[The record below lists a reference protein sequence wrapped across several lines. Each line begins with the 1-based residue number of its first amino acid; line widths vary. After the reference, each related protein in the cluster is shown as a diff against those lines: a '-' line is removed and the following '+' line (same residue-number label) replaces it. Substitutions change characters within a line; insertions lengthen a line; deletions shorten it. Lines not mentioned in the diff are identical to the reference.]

1 MYLTNLLLVL
11 IVSLFQGPE
20 LGPKKVDETR
30 VYFRVSDSN
39 HILIRAKIQE
49 KGPYFFILDT
59 GAPVTFI
66 SEDAGK
72 EIGLKADEKG
82 WCRPKSI
89 LLEGGLEIIDP
100 KVRLETP
107 FQLKGMNGMGLAG
120 VELHGLIGFD
130 ILAKYI
136 IHLDISKNHMVWIP
150 NNYTP
155 LTPAGA
161 GGKSAPENLE
171 TLGTVMKSIGSLI
184 KPKPRDFVFIGNLGI
199 TFETDQKKLLVKQA
213 LPDSASD
220 KAGLQKGDL
229 ITTCQGTPVKNLKE
243 LQKAILGQ
251 KNISIL
257 EMDLSR
263 EGKKQSLKI
272 PLNEK

>member
-1 MYLTNLLLVL
+1 MTSLLVL
-11 IVSLFQGPE
+11 IVSLFQGPA
-20 LGPKKVDETR
+20 LGPEKVDETR
-30 VYFRVSDSN
+30 VHFRVSDSN

-89 LLEGGLEIIDP
+89 LLEGGLEINEP

-155 LTPAGA
+155 LTPLGA

-184 KPKPRDFVFIGNLGI
+184 KPKPRELVFIGNLGI
-199 TFETDQKKLLVKQA
+199 IFETDQKKLLVKQT

-229 ITTCQGTPVKNLKE
+229 ITSCQGAPVKNLKE
-243 LQKAILGQ
+243 LHKAIIGQ
-251 KNISIL
+251 KNTNIL
-257 EMDLSR
+257 EMDISR
-263 EGKKQSLKI
+263 EGIKQSLKI